1 MPQRSAGI
9 LLFRRRRGTIEVLL
23 AHPGG
28 PFWAKKDEGAWSIPK
43 GVYEPGEDGL
53 SAARR
58 EFAEETGAQTEG
70 EAVALGA
77 FRQSSA
83 KTVDV
88 WAIEGEFDPARLKS
102 NTFALEW
109 PPRSGRR
116 REVPE
121 IDRVQWFA
129 LDEASRKMLKGQ
141 GPILQALLRGLGISA

>member
-1 MPQRSAGI
+1 MSQRSAGI
-9 LLFRRRRGTIEVLL
+9 LLFRRRRGAIEVLL

-43 GVYEPGEDGL
+43 GVYEPGEDAL
-53 SAARR
+53 AAARR
-58 EFAEETGAQTEG
+58 EFAEETGAQPEG

-102 NTFALEW
+102 NTFTLEW

-141 GPILQALLRGLGISA
+141 RPILQALLRGLDISA

>member
-9 LLFRRRRGTIEVLL
+9 LLFRRRRGAIEVLL

-53 SAARR
+53 AAAKR
-58 EFAEETGAQTEG
+58 EFAEETGAPTEG

-102 NTFALEW
+102 NTFTLEW
-109 PPRSGRR
+109 PPRSGRS

-141 GPILQALLRGLGISA
+141 RPILQALLRGLGISA